1 MDPKI
6 FEILND
12 KFDQEICSQE
22 EILCDGSAK
31 SYDHYRELC
40 GTIRGF
46 LTAQS
51 EIGDLVR
58 RLKENDDD

>member
-40 GTIRGF
+40 GVIRG
-46 LTAQS
+46 LRIAQY
-51 EIGDLVR
+51 ELKDLAR
-58 RLKENDDD
+58 KLKDTDD

>member
-40 GTIRGF
+40 GVIRG
-46 LTAQS
+46 LRIAQY
-51 EIGDLVR
+51 ELKDLAR
-58 RLKENDDD
+58 KLKDSDD